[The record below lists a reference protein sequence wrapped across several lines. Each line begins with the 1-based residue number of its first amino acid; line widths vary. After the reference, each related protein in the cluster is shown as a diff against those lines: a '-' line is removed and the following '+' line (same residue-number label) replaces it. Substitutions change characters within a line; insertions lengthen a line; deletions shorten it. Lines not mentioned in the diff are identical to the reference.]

1 MSLRGQPA
9 TLSVLLPDGREAIVR
24 VGVPDDP
31 YIPKRELDLVS
42 LEVTVDG
49 VHTLA
54 VSTVLDADDDAAGR
68 ELAREVASR
77 LEAGTAGPTAHD
89 LEPLA
94 NELR

>member
-9 TLSVLLPDGREAIVR
+9 TLAVALPDGREAVVR

-31 YIPKRELDLVS
+31 YIPKRELDTVS

-54 VSTVLDADDDAAGR
+54 VNTVLDADDDAAGR
-68 ELAREVASR
+68 ELAREVAER
-77 LEAGTAGPTAHD
+77 LESGTAEPTAHD

-94 NELR
+94 TELR